1 MYQFVIAQP
10 HSLLV
15 LSLTVTD
22 PLWLGWQQLSQI
34 VEYVWNIDN
43 CHVVPAKYEP
53 KYYLTSRNISHPRI
67 VAALAVV

>member
-1 MYQFVIAQP
+1 MYQFVIAQH

-22 PLWLGWQQLSQI
+22 PLRLGWQRLLQI

-53 KYYLTSRNISHPRI
+53 KYITSRNISHPRI
-67 VAALAVV
+67 VAALAV